1 MMTRFP
7 LRLPRHALPPLVLLI
22 LLMTSCDIQSGDD
35 TVRNVSVRVA
45 GNYVNESGL
54 SVRQSGARTTRLSL
68 TQSGNQLFAVD
79 EHNIRWKGSISRTD
93 GNIFAAFTLKG
104 GTTAGGEVTL
114 TGDIRIE
121 GSTATMSGL
130 WIEPGFTSSLSARA
144 AVTPVPDPGPEPEPD
159 PAPTN
164 GGSTNGPS
172 LVITSP

>member
-1 MMTRFP
+1 MRVSLRFP
-7 LRLPRHALPPLVLLI
+7 QHFFLPPVLLI
-22 LLMTSCDIQSGDD
+22 LLITACEIQSGDD

-93 GNIFAAFTLKG
+93 GNQFAAFILKG

-144 AVTPVPDPGPEPEPD
+144 SVTPAPEPD
-159 PAPTN
+159 PSPEPESDPTSTN
-164 GGSTNGPS
+164 SGSTNGPS